1 MAFTLERPDLKP
13 LAHDLIRMILG
24 SMEGGE
30 GVPMLKLVEMFGI
43 ELDDDERR
51 RLTERGAI
59 EVAGDGAAINTGP
72 KEVFTGTLVNIHM
85 PSTLTGHVEP
95 RDGGFVLTFGA
106 DKNGIVAR
114 KGFVKAMVRSL
125 TVLPDRADLEMSN
138 SMFTLHFRW

>member
-13 LAHDLIRMILG
+13 LANDLIRLILA
-24 SMEGGE
+24 SMEGGD

-43 ELDDDERR
+43 ELDADERE
-51 RLTERGAI
+51 RLDERGTI
-59 EVAGDGAAINTGP
+59 DVDTDGAAVNTGP

-85 PSTLTGHVEP
+85 PATLKGHVTP
-95 RDGGFVLTFGA
+95 KDGGFELKF
-106 DKNGIVAR
+106 DSDSNGIVAR

-125 TVLPDRADLEMSN
+125 TVVPEKADLEMSN